1 MSGDSIKELSVP
13 SELGVIADLA
23 PVDGQDR
30 PVWLVLGE
38 DGQIS
43 RWDLETGEHTPVGI
57 TTVPLE
63 PDHDPWDGHELR
75 RHLHASS
82 DGSFAAVVN
91 DFGRCGEVLDLRTGE
106 LTLTLDN
113 ESDDLETVPFSLA
126 FARHR
131 GRDVVIHRAD
141 WNRLDVSDPATGRLL
156 TDRASPVQTET
167 EHSPEHYLDY
177 FHGALRVSPDGRQV
191 VDDGWVW
198 QPAGFPTV
206 WSLERWIE
214 DNVWESEDGPTRI
227 ELCDRGY
234 YWNRSVV
241 WIDSVRVALEGL
253 GDDDANNMLP
263 GARIFD
269 TSRRTQ
275 LPGWKAETALELP
288 AVDGP
293 AGRFFSDGVSLFSSA
308 ETGLSKWDL
317 EKGSL
322 IEEWEGFSPTHHHRG
337 AGQFLQLADGLVRL
351 WP

>member
-1 MSGDSIKELSVP
+1 MPDDSVEELSVP
-13 SELGVIADLA
+13 SQLGVIADLA
-23 PVDGQDR
+23 PVDGLDR

-38 DGQIS
+38 DGQVS
-43 RWDLETGEHTPVGI
+43 RWDLESGEHTPVGI

-63 PDHDPWDGHELR
+63 PDHDPFDGHELH

-106 LTLTLDN
+106 LTLILDN
-113 ESDDLETVPFSLA
+113 DGDEPETVPFSLA

-131 GRDVVIHRAD
+131 GRDVVIHRTD

-156 TDRASPVQTET
+156 TDRPTPTQTET
-167 EHSPEHYLDY
+167 GRDPEHYLDY
-177 FHGALRVSPDGRQV
+177 FHGALRVSPDGKQV

-198 QPAGFPTV
+198 HPVGFPAV
-206 WSLERWIE
+206 WSLDRWLE
-214 DNVWESEDGPTRI
+214 DNVWESEDGPTKVD
-227 ELCDRGY
+227 LCDRGY
-234 YWNRSVV
+234 FWNRPVI
-241 WIDSVRVALEGL
+241 WIDSVRVAVEGL
-253 GDDDANNMLP
+253 GDNGTTMTP

-275 LPGWKAETALELP
+275 LVGWKMETALELL
-288 AVDGP
+288 AFDGP
-293 AGRFFSDGVSLFSSA
+293 AGRFFSDGDSLFSST

-322 IEEWEGFSPTHHHRG
+322 IEEWKGFSPTHHHRG
-337 AGQFLQLADGLVRL
+337 AGQFLQLADGRVRL